1 MSFLLEMVGQA
12 LDRIGDGDTVLVST
26 IGRTLVLAVVSTLIA
41 LAIGVPIALWLTD
54 RASRARRAGLVV
66 ANAGL
71 GLPPVVLGVYLALLL
86 LPASPLG
93 PLEWTYTLQ
102 AMVLAQ
108 TLLALPIVVALTA
121 AALRALPS
129 GLLLQASAFGASQVA
144 VGVLALRE
152 ARVGLMAAMITALGS
167 ALAEVGAVVI
177 VGGNSRGQTNTL
189 ASTVLLDL
197 AAGDPAGATANV
209 IVLLALMLV
218 LGIVLTVVQQRLRP
232 RTRRRRLGAER

>member
-1 MSFLLEMVGQA
+1 MSFLLEM
-12 LDRIGDGDTVLVST
+12 IGDALERIVDGETVLLST
-26 IGRTLVLAVVSTLIA
+26 IGRTLVLAFVSTAIA
-41 LAIGVPIALWLTD
+41 LAVGVPIALWLTE
-54 RASRARRAGLVV
+54 RSTRARRGGLVV

-86 LPASPLG
+86 LPASLLG
-93 PLEWTYTLQ
+93 GLEWTYTLK
-102 AMVLAQ
+102 AVILAQ

-121 AALRALPS
+121 SALRGLPP
-129 GLLLQASAFGASQVA
+129 GLLLQAAAFGASRIEMSL
-144 VGVLALRE
+144 LALRE
-152 ARVGLMAAMITALGS
+152 ARIGIVAAIITALGS

-218 LGIVLTVVQQRLRP
+218 LGLTLTVAQQRLRP
-232 RTRRRRLGAER
+232 RARR